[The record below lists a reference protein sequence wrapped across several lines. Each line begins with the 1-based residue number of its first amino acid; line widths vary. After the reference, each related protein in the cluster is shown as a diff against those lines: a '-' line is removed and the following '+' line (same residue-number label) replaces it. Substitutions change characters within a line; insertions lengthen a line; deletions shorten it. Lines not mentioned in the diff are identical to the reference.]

1 MWWSRVMQGAG
12 IKILAYGVLCGGL
25 LTDKYLDRPK
35 PMPDTPSKGKYL
47 QVPSMLPS
55 LSL

>member
-1 MWWSRVMQGAG
+1 MQGAG

-47 QVPSMLPS
+47 QVPSKCPPCFPH
-55 LSL
+55 